1 MGAALRRR
9 PPSPQARRTIV
20 NKLRL
25 FPLKSVFFPGATMNV
40 HVFEERYRRLVRE
53 CLEDDDPFGI
63 ALLREG
69 AEVGDSSYNPH
80 SIGTEAR
87 ILRCDPLPEGRYLLD
102 VRGERRF
109 SIVRLLAREPFLVAE
124 VEYLAEPPP
133 TAAAGELVARA
144 RAGLPGYVD
153 LLAKMAN
160 VEVDLPEVPDDP
172 VVASYVIAQTLQTN
186 DAAKQ
191 RLLEVSRA
199 DERLRAE
206 LAVLQ
211 RATQALERIAA
222 QRESAARG
230 EPATSGERKD
240 QERLFGVY
248 FSPN

>member
-1 MGAALRRR
+1 VD
-9 PPSPQARRTIV
+9 T
-20 NKLRL
+20 LRL
-25 FPLKSVFFPGATMNV
+25 FPLGTVFFPGATMSI

-53 CLEDDDPFGI
+53 CLEEDQPFGI
-63 ALLREG
+63 ALIREG
-69 AEVGDSSYNPH
+69 REVGDLSCNPH
-80 SIGTEAR
+80 SIGTAAR
-87 ILRCDPLPEGRYLLD
+87 IVRCDSLPEERLLLD

-109 SIVRLLAREPFLVAE
+109 SVVRVVSREPYLTAE
-124 VEYLAEPPP
+124 IEYLSEPPP

-144 RAGLPGYVD
+144 RAGLPAYVD

-160 VEVDLPEVPDDP
+160 VQLDVPDVPDDP
-172 VVASYVIAQTLQTN
+172 VVASYVIAQALQTN

-211 RATQALERIAA
+211 RATAALERIAQ

-230 EPATSGERKD
+230 DGINGERKD

-248 FSPN
+248 FSQN

>member
-1 MGAALRRR
+1 MN
-9 PPSPQARRTIV
+9 T
-20 NKLRL
+20 LRL
-25 FPLKSVFFPGATMNV
+25 FPLGSVFFPGAAMNV

-53 CLEDDDPFGI
+53 CLEDDAPFGI
-63 ALLREG
+63 ALVREG
-69 AEVGDSSYNPH
+69 AEVGDPACNPC

-87 ILRCDPLPEGRYLLD
+87 IVRCDPLPEGRFLLD

-109 SIVRLLAREPFLVAE
+109 SIVRLLSREPYLLAE

-144 RAGLPGYVD
+144 RAGLPTYVD

-160 VEVDLPEVPDDP
+160 VQLEIPDLPDDP

-211 RATQALERIAA
+211 RATAALERIAA

-230 EPATSGERKD
+230 EPAISGERKD

>member
-1 MGAALRRR
+1 ME
-9 PPSPQARRTIV
+9 T
-20 NKLRL
+20 LRL
-25 FPLKSVFFPGATMNV
+25 FPLGTVFFPGATLNM
-40 HVFEERYRRLVRE
+40 HVFEKRYRVLVRE
-53 CLEDDDPFGI
+53 CLEQDETFGI
-63 ALLREG
+63 ALVRDG
-69 AEVGDSSYNPH
+69 GEVGDPSVEPH

-87 ILRCDPLPEGRYLLD
+87 IVRCDALPEGRFLLD
-102 VRGERRF
+102 VHGERRF
-109 SIVRLLAREPFLVAE
+109 SITRVRSREPYLLAE

-144 RAGLPGYVD
+144 RAGLPAYVD
-153 LLAKMAN
+153 LLARMAN
-160 VEVDLPEVPDDP
+160 VELEIPELPDDP
-172 VVASYVIAQTLQTN
+172 VIASYVVAQTLQTN

-211 RATQALERIAA
+211 RATAALERIAA
-222 QRESAARG
+222 QRESADRG
-230 EPATSGERKD
+230 ETASDGERRD

>member
-1 MGAALRRR
+1 MN
-9 PPSPQARRTIV
+9 T
-20 NKLRL
+20 LRL
-25 FPLKSVFFPGATMNV
+25 FPLGSVFFPGATMNI
-40 HVFEERYRRLVRE
+40 HVFEERYRRMVRE
-53 CLEDDDPFGI
+53 CVEDDAPFGI
-63 ALLREG
+63 ALVREG
-69 AEVGDSSYNPH
+69 TEVGDPSCNPH

-87 ILRCDPLPEGRYLLD
+87 IMRCDPLPEGRFLLD

-109 SIVRLLAREPFLVAE
+109 SIVRLLAREPYLLAE

-144 RAGLPGYVD
+144 RAGLPAYVD

-160 VEVDLPEVPDDP
+160 VQLDMPDLPDDP

-211 RATQALERIAA
+211 RATAALERIAA

-230 EPATSGERKD
+230 EPTTSGKRKD

>member
-1 MGAALRRR
+1 MD
-9 PPSPQARRTIV
+9 T
-20 NKLRL
+20 LRL
-25 FPLKSVFFPGATMNV
+25 FPLGTVFFPGATMNI
-40 HVFEERYRRLVRE
+40 HVFEERFRRMVRE
-53 CLEDDDPFGI
+53 CLEQDVPFGI
-63 ALLREG
+63 ALIREG
-69 AEVGDSSYNPH
+69 GEAGDPAATPH

-87 ILRCDPLPEGRYLLD
+87 IMRCDPLPEGRFLLD

-109 SIVRLLAREPFLVAE
+109 SIVRVVSREPYLLAE
-124 VEYLAEPPP
+124 VEYLSEPPP

-144 RAGLPGYVD
+144 RAGLPAYVD

-160 VEVDLPEVPDDP
+160 VELELPDLPDDP
-172 VVASYVIAQTLQTN
+172 VSASYVIAQTLQTN

-211 RATQALERIAA
+211 RATAALERIAA

-230 EPATSGERKD
+230 ESGGNGERKD